1 MVGTFSRWGMLAMIA
16 IAALGS
22 AQRPTSAHEIE
33 QHRTEMPAAGYGVLP
48 SGAERQPPRSAPGQ
62 PLLAMIETWLAFQFD
77 LPSSERHPRIELAP
91 PAKIA
96 ALRYQGFFPTSG
108 TERAPNGRPA
118 ALPDG
123 DVVAVYSDATQTI
136 YLAEG
141 WTGTTPAELSVLVH
155 EMVHHLQ
162 NAGGLKYQCPQE
174 REKLAYMAQ
183 DRWLSLFGH
192 SLERDFELDGVSLLL
207 RTTCLH

>member
-1 MVGTFSRWGMLAMIA
+1 MVKARLWCGVLAGCALIGSIGA
-16 IAALGS
+16 HRPASADEIERRQIETLAAVEALPER
-22 AQRPTSAHEIE
+22 QRPAL
-33 QHRTEMPAAGYGVLP
+33 AL
-48 SGAERQPPRSAPGQ
+48 GQ
-62 PLLAMIETWLAFQFD
+62 PLLAMIEAWLAFQFD
-77 LPSSERHPRIELAP
+77 LPSSGRHPRIEVVR

-96 ALRYQGFFPTSG
+96 ALRYRGFFPNSG
-108 TERAPNGRPA
+108 AARAPNGNPT

-183 DRWLSLFGH
+183 DRWLDLFGH
-192 SLERDFELDGVSLLL
+192 SLEGDFELDGVSVLVK
-207 RTTCLH
+207 TTCIH